1 MVTILGIDVGTVN
14 LGWAIVKD
22 GKFLAAGVATLSKKD
37 PLKAEIRR
45 FARCI
50 KRKFGKFTVVAIEK
64 QMRGRMRVAETLLQN
79 EFGTVAKITP
89 PQSVKRYFNYSGIKK
104 YKDRKVMG
112 CRIFQ
117 NLCRECNQLQWLQRL
132 LKGRKKMDDVAD
144 AALIAYFE
152 FAEYKVRK
160 LKKETA
166 TEDDQFLDSWQRDHL
181 WCVSC
186 GELDSLSK

>member
-1 MVTILGIDVGTVN
+1 MVVILGIDVGTVN

-22 GKFLAAGVATLSKKD
+22 GKFVAAGTATLSKKD

-50 KRKFGKFTVVAIEK
+50 KRKFGIFTVVAIEK
-64 QMRGRMRVAETLLQN
+64 QMRGKMRVAETLLQN
-79 EFGTVAKITP
+79 EFGSVAKITA
-89 PQSVKRYFNYSGIKK
+89 PQAVKRYFNYSGLKK
-104 YKDRKVMG
+104 YKDRKIMG

-132 LKGRKKMDDVAD
+132 LKGRKKIDDVAD

-152 FAEYKVRK
+152 YSEYKVLK
-160 LKKETA
+160 LKKEKPVL
-166 TEDDQFLDSWQRDHL
+166 EDDKFLDRWLSDHL

-186 GELDSLSK
+186 S